1 MQGEADDATAP
12 GRLKGHGH
20 VQHLHPQRSAP
31 AQVAPDGAGEGR
43 ADLWPAGVVLHGQDT
58 RLVALGIGEHGAVGR
73 DHRDAGLQ
81 TLPVGPGE
89 GLERRGR
96 RPGAGGRDEDV
107 PEEPGLGR
115 EPPLELGDP
124 VSLDGARHVE
134 AHRPR
139 PERGGDEE
147 AEGESNGQVRGP
159 GPAWRHRHPSP
170 SKR

>member
-1 MQGEADDATAP
+1 M
-12 GRLKGHGH
+12 
-20 VQHLHPQRSAP
+20 
-31 AQVAPDGAGEGR
+31 
-43 ADLWPAGVVLHGQDT
+43 VLHGHDT

-89 GLERRGR
+89 GLEGRGR
-96 RPGAGGRDEDV
+96 RPDAGGRSEDV

-115 EPPLELGDP
+115 EACLELGDT
-124 VSLDGARHVE
+124 VSLDGTRHVE

-139 PERGGDEE
+139 PEQGSYEE
-147 AEGESNGQVRGP
+147 AESESNGQARGP
-159 GPAWRHRHPSP
+159 GPAGRPRHPSP